1 MPVGNATLLTTMEG
15 TGERTNPWNRIDRA
29 GTPGA
34 PGRDA
39 AATSPESSVDLREAI
54 DIVARRF
61 DFLMAL
67 VDGPVHRPV
76 LQEELDIS
84 RSTAYKGIGELEELR
99 LVERTDRGYRLS
111 LLGTL
116 LLDQY
121 DQFRRN
127 VDAVCTKGPLLSELA
142 ADCDISV
149 DVLRGAEVIYAE
161 RHAPHH
167 PLRALEAMLDEANTL
182 HGMSPVVL
190 PSYIEMFHERLT
202 VDELAAD
209 LVLTRP
215 VIEWLA
221 THQCRAF
228 EDVLRTGNLV
238 VRETDEGLPFG
249 LVVSDDPTLQVGIL
263 VYDAKGDLRGL
274 VVNDTEAACEW
285 AEETWRQYH
294 DESSVISMEVVE
306 GQ

>member
-1 MPVGNATLLTTMEG
+1 MVVGNTTLLITMEG
-15 TGERTNPWNRIDRA
+15 TGERTNPWDRIDGA
-29 GTPGA
+29 GTPDPSG
-34 PGRDA
+34 GDDG
-39 AATSPESSVDLREAI
+39 ATSPEASVDPREAI

-61 DFLMAL
+61 DFLMAM

-84 RSTAYKGIGELEELR
+84 RSTAYKGIRELEGLR

-121 DQFRRN
+121 DQFRTN

-142 ADCDISV
+142 ADCDLDV
-149 DVLRGAEVIYAE
+149 AVLRGAEVIYAE

-167 PLRALEAMLDEANTL
+167 PLRALEAMLEEADTL
-182 HGMSPVVL
+182 YGMTPVVL

-202 VDELAAD
+202 VDELVAD
-209 LVLTRP
+209 LVMTRP
-215 VIEWLA
+215 VVEWLV
-221 THQCRAF
+221 THQREAF

-238 VRETDEGLPFG
+238 ARRTEEWLPFG
-249 LVVSDDPTLQVGIL
+249 LVFSDDPTTQVGVL
-263 VYDAKGDLRGL
+263 VYDSKGDLRGF
-274 VVNDTEAACEW
+274 VVNDTEDALEW
-285 AEETWRQYH
+285 AERTWDQYH
-294 DESSVISMEVVE
+294 ADSSVVSMEVVRE
-306 GQ
+306 P

>member
-1 MPVGNATLLTTMEG
+1 MFVGNTTLLTTMEG
-15 TGERTNPWNRIDRA
+15 TGERTNPWDRIDRA

-39 AATSPESSVDLREAI
+39 DATCPESSVDPREAI

-249 LVVSDDPTLQVGIL
+249 LVVSDDPTPQVGIL

-285 AEETWRQYH
+285 AEETWEQYH

-306 GQ
+306 RQ